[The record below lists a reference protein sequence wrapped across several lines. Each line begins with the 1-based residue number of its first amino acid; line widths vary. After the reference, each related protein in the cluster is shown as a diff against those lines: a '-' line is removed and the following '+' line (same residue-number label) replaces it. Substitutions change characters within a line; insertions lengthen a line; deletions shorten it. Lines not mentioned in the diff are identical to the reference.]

1 MRIRVHQIKLRLTT
15 EQEDK
20 LEEQQQKIMKKIFK
34 AEKKRLR
41 NIDMRV
47 IRFNIGI

>member
-20 LEEQQQKIMKKIFK
+20 LEEQQQKIMTKIFK